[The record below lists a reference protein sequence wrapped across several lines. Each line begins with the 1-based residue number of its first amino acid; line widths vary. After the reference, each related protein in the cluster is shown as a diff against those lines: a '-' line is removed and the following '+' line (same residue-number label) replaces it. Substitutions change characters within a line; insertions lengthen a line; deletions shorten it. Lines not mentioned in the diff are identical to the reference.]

1 MLPSH
6 QDMRNFLDAHDIAFN
21 ELTLQEKHL
30 VRNCALNDLKEVLQR
45 RGRLLC
51 PSLQYHT
58 YPETHEEHAQN
69 IADVIDDDIFKT
81 LQAEQ
86 APPVG
91 AEEYVVFPE
100 VDWAEWD
107 GVLPPD
113 AEIFFDDGEFAFYRT
128 KGSDKIGIYVT
139 ESQSDPVET
148 DEEETDIRTMIRV
161 LDNMTFVLEEIRT
174 NLVRML

>member
-1 MLPSH
+1 
-6 QDMRNFLDAHDIAFN
+6 MRSFLDAHDIAFE

-51 PSLQYHT
+51 PG
-58 YPETHEEHAQN
+58 
-69 IADVIDDDIFKT
+69 
-81 LQAEQ
+81 LQAG
-86 APPVG
+86 PPVG
-91 AEEYVVFPE
+91 AEEYVNLPE

-113 AEIFFDDGEFAFYRT
+113 AELFFDDGDYAFYKT
-128 KGSDKIGIYVT
+128 LGSDKVGIYVT
-139 ESQSDPVET
+139 ESQSDPVPT
-148 DEEETDIRTMIRV
+148 DEEEIDIRTMIRV

>member
-1 MLPSH
+1 MSHSH
-6 QDMRNFLDAHDIAFN
+6 QDITNFLDAHDIAFN

-51 PSLQYHT
+51 PSLQLK
-58 YPETHEEHAQN
+58 PDNSN
-69 IADVIDDDIFKT
+69 IDEVIDQDIFEKLSYGPLT
-81 LQAEQ
+81 PEN
-86 APPVG
+86 
-91 AEEYVVFPE
+91 ETVVFPE

-113 AEIFFDDGEFAFYRT
+113 AEVFFDDGEFAFYRT
-128 KGSDKIGIYVT
+128 SGSDTIGIYVT
-139 ESQSDPVET
+139 ESQSDPVED
-148 DEEETDIRTMIRV
+148 DEVDIRTMIRV